1 MAARDHYQPPETV
14 RALLP
19 NGIEVTVSAE
29 QARLCHYQLVTES
42 ADTSAPELDT
52 ELELA
57 LTEPAAEP
65 PTPAEVRA
73 WAQANGLDCPDKGRI
88 PDRVMQ
94 AYRDAHSD

>member
-29 QARLCHYQLVTES
+29 QARLCHYPLVTEP
-42 ADTSAPELDT
+42 ADTADERSETD
-52 ELELA
+52 
-57 LTEPAAEP
+57 P
-65 PTPAEVRA
+65 PTPADVRA
-73 WAQANGLDCPDKGRI
+73 WAQATGVDCPDKGRI

-94 AYRDAHSD
+94 AYRDAHQH